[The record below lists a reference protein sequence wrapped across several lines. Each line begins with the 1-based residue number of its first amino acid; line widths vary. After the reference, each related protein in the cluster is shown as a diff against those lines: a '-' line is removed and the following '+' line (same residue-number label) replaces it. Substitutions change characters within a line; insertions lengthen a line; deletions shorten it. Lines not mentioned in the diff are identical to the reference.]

1 MSEEQKDLKVEK
13 GSDLQMVADKAF
25 NDAIGDVSFL
35 NRDQVF
41 AARDIKREVMD
52 VPEWGGKIAIWG
64 MTGLQKGT
72 FESAL
77 MATKGK
83 SQTENWKRFR
93 SAMLV
98 KCCYDGLQDGAN
110 RVFRDQD
117 IDALNEKS
125 AAVLDR
131 LFQKA
136 QDLSG
141 YTKKDVDELTKNSE
155 EGQSDG
161 FTFV

>member
-1 MSEEQKDLKVEK
+1 MSEDQKDL
-13 GSDLQMVADKAF
+13 QAVADKTF
-25 NDAIGDVSFL
+25 NDAIDYVSFL

-41 AARDIKREVMD
+41 AARDSQREIID

-64 MTGLQKGT
+64 MTGKQRGA

-77 MATKGK
+77 MGKKGK
-83 SQTENWKRFR
+83 SQAENWKRFR
-93 SAMLV
+93 AAMLV
-98 KCCYDGLQDGAN
+98 QCCYDGTHDKAN

-117 IDALNEKS
+117 VDALNEKS

-161 FTFV
+161 FTFD